1 MKHCNATPA
10 TVLIEKETTKSNH
23 VCGRTHIEEIE
34 QLRKNEG
41 VLCGHGCCIE
51 LLGCTFINVNGFL
64 VFACL

>member
-1 MKHCNATPA
+1 MP
-10 TVLIEKETTKSNH
+10 LPQLFEFEKEATKSNH

-41 VLCGHGCCIE
+41 MLCGHGCCIE
-51 LLGCTFINVNGFL
+51 LLGCMVVSVNGFL